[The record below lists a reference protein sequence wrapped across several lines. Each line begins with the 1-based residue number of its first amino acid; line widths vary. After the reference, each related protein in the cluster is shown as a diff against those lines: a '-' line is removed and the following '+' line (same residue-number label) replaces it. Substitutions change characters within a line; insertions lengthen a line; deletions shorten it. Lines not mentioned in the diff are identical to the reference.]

1 MRRRTK
7 REVSCSLTRPLRYDN
22 ISRAPGKH
30 CQRSPEGML
39 PKLAAVSFVGD
50 SSSVRKRRS
59 RGEGGVQ
66 RRMLHLSFSFFLF
79 PLLPPIPSPFLSFSP
94 SPSFSHM
101 SLVLARSRHKT
112 RNTKQNR
119 MLLGFC
125 RAPPGKAPGV
135 PLPRRPMIL
144 WPDSRR
150 TARLLSTHREDSA
163 RTSRSSQEGRVM
175 KAARSM

>member
-1 MRRRTK
+1 MPKESRRHATK
-7 REVSCSLTRPLRYDN
+7 ARGGFLCRRFFE
-22 ISRAPGKH
+22 
-30 CQRSPEGML
+30 
-39 PKLAAVSFVGD
+39 
-50 SSSVRKRRS
+50 RKEKTVE
-59 RGEGGVQ
+59 RGGGVQ

>member
-50 SSSVRKRRS
+50 SSSVRKRRP
-59 RGEGGVQ
+59 RGEGGPEKDAAS
-66 RRMLHLSFSFFLF
+66 LFFFLPF
-79 PLLPPIPSPFLSFSP
+79 PSPAPIPPPFLSFSP
-94 SPSFSHM
+94 SPSFSHV

-135 PLPRRPMIL
+135 PLPRCPMIL

-163 RTSRSSQEGRVM
+163 RTSCSSQEGRVM
-175 KAARSM
+175 KAACSV